1 MLNFLLTTVWG
12 KMIYTFL
19 ISMVPFIELRGAIP
33 VAAATGLS
41 LWIAFPVAVLGNI
54 LPVPFI
60 ILFIR
65 RIFAWLRK
73 TFPKLGG
80 FVDRLEEKG
89 RAKQKKVLD
98 KGIFLGLFLFVAI
111 PLPGTGAWSGSLVAA
126 MLDMRLK
133 RAFPA
138 VFLGVITAGVIMA
151 ILSYMV
157 PGLFF

>member
-1 MLNFLLTTVWG
+1 MLEFLLTSVWG
-12 KMIYTFL
+12 KVLYTFL
-19 ISMVPFIELRGAIP
+19 ISMIPFIELRGAIP

-65 RIFAWLRK
+65 RIFDWLRK
-73 TFPKLGG
+73 LSPKLNSL
-80 FVDRLEEKG
+80 VDHLEAKG
-89 RAKQKKVLD
+89 NSKKD
-98 KGIFLGLFLFVAI
+98 IINKGVFWGLFFFVAI
-111 PLPGTGAWSGSLVAA
+111 PLPGTGAWSGALVAA
-126 MLDMRLK
+126 MLDMRLR

-138 VFLGVITAGVIMA
+138 IAFGVLGAGVIMA
-151 ILSYMV
+151 TLSYLI

>member
-1 MLNFLLTTVWG
+1 MLEFLLTTTWG
-12 KMIYTFL
+12 KILYTFL

-33 VAAATGLS
+33 LAAATDLS
-41 LWIAFPVAVLGNI
+41 LWIAFPVAVFGNL

-65 RIFAWLRK
+65 RIFDWLRK
-73 TFPKLGG
+73 ISPRLNGL
-80 FVDRLEEKG
+80 VDRLEQKG
-89 RAKQKKVLD
+89 NSKKDILN
-98 KGIFLGLFLFVAI
+98 KGVFWGLFLFVAI
-111 PLPGTGAWSGSLVAA
+111 PLPGTGAWSGALVAA

-138 VFLGVITAGVIMA
+138 IALGVVGAGIIMA
-151 ILSYMV
+151 TLSYLI

>member
-1 MLNFLLTTVWG
+1 MEVIFTSVWG
-12 KMIYTFL
+12 KILYTFL

-41 LWIAFPVAVLGNI
+41 LWIAFPVAVLGNLI
-54 LPVPFI
+54 PVTFI

-65 RIFAWLRK
+65 RFFDWLRSV
-73 TFPKLGG
+73 FPKLNGL
-80 FVDRLEEKG
+80 VDRLEKKG
-89 RAKQKKVLD
+89 RSKKD
-98 KGIFLGLFLFVAI
+98 IINKGVFLGLFLFVAI
-111 PLPGTGAWSGSLVAA
+111 PLPGTGAWSGALVAA

-138 VFLGVITAGVIMA
+138 IALGVITAGVIMA
-151 ILSYMV
+151 TLSYLI

>member
-1 MLNFLLTTVWG
+1 MLEFLLTSVWG
-12 KMIYTFL
+12 KMLYTFL

-41 LWIAFPVAVLGNI
+41 LWIAFPVAVFGNL

-65 RIFAWLRK
+65 RIFDWLRK
-73 TFPKLGG
+73 LSPKLNRL
-80 FVDRLEEKG
+80 VDRLEEKG
-89 RAKQKKVLD
+89 RSKKDIVN
-98 KGIFLGLFLFVAI
+98 KGVFWGLFLFVAI
-111 PLPGTGAWSGSLVAA
+111 PLPGTGAWSGALVAA

-138 VFLGVITAGVIMA
+138 IGLGVITAGVIMA
-151 ILSYMV
+151 TLSYLV